1 MAFDSFK
8 RERRIRQALRA
19 LAHQRVA
26 VVLQPGNVW
35 VIENSPTDTAYFEE
49 SICSCLMR
57 GWVAVL
63 HEAIPSGSLTADG
76 NLPKGPL
83 YESRSTVYRLTEAGW
98 MVINRSQTWVISTF
112 TVAFATLVA
121 TVVMLWRG

>member
-1 MAFDSFK
+1 
-8 RERRIRQALRA
+8 
-19 LAHQRVA
+19 
-26 VVLQPGNVW
+26 
-35 VIENSPTDTAYFEE
+35 
-49 SICSCLMR
+49 MR